1 MADAEYSR
9 LGCIECAKPLTWG
22 QKHCSIACVGLS
34 QRNREHA
41 FTCENCG
48 TQTHRR
54 LGGSGS
60 PKNRWC
66 SMKCRVE
73 QAARERVAR
82 VEAAKEAQMQARVH
96 RNLIRELKL
105 LVKAATPKPKAPSRK
120 YLLPIDPTGLC
131 KDCGIAYSRARGEAK
146 TRCQACKKLRHA
158 TYLARYKQSDS
169 GRAKKSAEKARRRA
183 RHNVR
188 TDRINPF
195 KVFDRDGW
203 VCQMCGV
210 PTPKSLRGSYE
221 PNAPELDHVVSL
233 ANGGHHT
240 WDNVQCACRSCNGSK
255 GPKNSDE
262 FVRGRRAR
270 TRAGRVAILK

>member
-73 QAARERVAR
+73 QAARERVVR
-82 VEAAKEAQMQARVH
+82 VEAAKEAQTQARVH

-105 LVKAATPKPKAPSRK
+105 LVKEATPKPLVIPDLTCACGECGLAFRRVLGQHKA
-120 YLLPIDPTGLC
+120 
-131 KDCGIAYSRARGEAK
+131 
-146 TRCQACKKLRHA
+146 RCNPC
-158 TYLARYKQSDS
+158 
-169 GRAKKSAEKARRRA
+169 RAKVAKARRREYKRRYRKTEA
-183 RHNVR
+183 GKALRLAHKTKR
-188 TDRINPF
+188 RSKQTIRADRINPL

-203 VCQMCGV
+203 ACQMCGV
-210 PTPKSLRGSYE
+210 PTPKALRGSYE
-221 PNAPELDHVVSL
+221 PTAPELDHIVSL

-240 WDNVQCACRSCNGSK
+240 WDNVQCACRSCNLRK
-255 GPKNSDE
+255 G
-262 FVRGRRAR
+262 
-270 TRAGRVAILK
+270 AG